1 MTNRSDIA
9 KQFASSRETER
20 LGLELGHKLGRLDS
34 STHWVLDERYEH
46 RPHDRLHR
54 RFTVADAYAAVVD
67 LEENLRGGI
76 DVVIEAFGVEEQYI
90 VDKPE
95 SDALA
100 APTPGVRSWKPFFEG
115 DELVERVMIGIA
127 EHERFAAA
135 YRDYLE
141 IARDGGDIER
151 IVGEGKIAMVLMLVS
166 GFIADSI
173 DVLREYHRRGIRVI
187 CPSHLSAVSWADS
200 SCELNDPPGL
210 TDFGRE
216 VISACNELGV
226 LVDLAHLSDYSC
238 RDILEVTRSPVIATH
253 TKARSLTNSLR
264 DMPDGI
270 IRGVAETGGVV
281 CLLAPAPRTPVERH
295 LARRHRDDTL
305 VERYPDRFERARAK
319 LADAEVW
326 GTKLDLETIDHA
338 IGIAGVEHV
347 GLASHSQSVPQWK
360 EYTEALIEHGYPEK
374 DAERIMGGNVVRVL
388 SQH

>member
-20 LGLELGHKLGRLDS
+20 LGLKLGHKLGRLDS
-34 STHWVLDERYEH
+34 STHWGLDERYEH

-67 LEENLRGGI
+67 LEENLRGGV

-90 VDKPE
+90 VEEPA
-95 SDALA
+95 SDPLA

-115 DELVERVMIGIA
+115 EKLVERVMMGIA

-141 IARDGGDIER
+141 IVREGDDVER
-151 IVGEGKIAMVLMLVS
+151 IVGAGKIAMVLMLVS

-210 TDFGRE
+210 SDFGRE
-216 VISACNELGV
+216 VISTCNELGM
-226 LVDLAHLSDYSC
+226 LVALAHLSDYSC
-238 RDILEVTRSPVIATH
+238 RDILEVTGSPVIATH
-253 TKARSLTNSLR
+253 TKVRGLTNSLR
-264 DMPDGI
+264 DMPDDI
-270 IRGVAETGGVV
+270 IRRVAETGGVV
-281 CLLAPAPRTPVERH
+281 GVLAPTPRTPMERH
-295 LARRHRDDTL
+295 LARRQRDDAL
-305 VERYPDRFERARAK
+305 VERYPDPFERARAK

-326 GTKLDLETIDHA
+326 GTKLDLATIDYA
-338 IGIAGVEHV
+338 VSIAGVEHV
-347 GLASHSQSVPQWK
+347 GLASHSQNVPQWK
-360 EYTEALIEHGYPEK
+360 EYTEALIAHGYAEK
-374 DAERIMGGNVVRVL
+374 DAERIMGGNLVRVL
-388 SQH
+388 SQR